1 MSIIDAHI
9 HLNGNHPD
17 LLALLEE
24 FDLKL
29 LNVCVAHLSQDWR
42 GTEARPYEAL
52 AREHPSRYAWCAS
65 FDPPAF
71 DRTDYAAW
79 VIEGLER
86 DFANGAVACK
96 VWKNLGME
104 TRDPSGRYV
113 MVDDPLF
120 QPIFEHLAGLGK
132 PLLMHIGEP
141 LACWQPLDEASPHY
155 GYYRANPQWHMVGR
169 SDIPS
174 HAAQIAARDRV
185 VENHPRLRVIGA
197 HLGSLEYDVREVA
210 RRFERFPNF
219 AVDTSARLPDL
230 AFQDAAAVRALF
242 QKFPDRILFGTDIGF
257 GTDIVSHTPHD
268 QMADGKRSSLL
279 REIRQNYQRQ
289 RAFFGGHAPVKILGR
304 QIPGLGLSAKIL
316 NQFFST
322 NAKAWYPGL

>member
-1 MSIIDAHI
+1 MPIIDAHI

-17 LLALLEE
+17 SLVLLEE
-24 FDLKL
+24 LDLKL
-29 LNVCVAHLSQDWR
+29 LNVCVAHLGQDWR
-42 GTEARPYEAL
+42 GAEARPYKAL

-79 VIEGLER
+79 VIEGLEQ

-104 TRDPSGRYV
+104 IRDPKGRHV
-113 MVDDPLF
+113 MVDNPLF
-120 QPIFEHLAGLGK
+120 APIFEHLAGLGK

-141 LACWQPLDEASPHY
+141 LACWQPLEPSNPHSN
-155 GYYRANPQWHMVGR
+155 YYRSNPQWHMHGR
-169 SDIPS
+169 TDIPS
-174 HAAQIAARDRV
+174 HAELIAARDRV
-185 VENHPRLRVIGA
+185 LENHPRLRVIGA

-242 QKFPDRILFGTDIGF
+242 QKFPGRILFGTDI
-257 GTDIVSHTPHD
+257 VSRTPHD
-268 QMADGKRSSLL
+268 QMADGERSSLL
-279 REIRQNYQRQ
+279 GEIRQNYQRQ
-289 RAFFGGHAPVKILGR
+289 RAFFSGRAPVEILGR
-304 QIPGLGLSAKIL
+304 QIPGLGLSADIL
-316 NQFFST
+316 NQFFSA

>member
-1 MSIIDAHI
+1 MPIIDAHV
-9 HLNGNHPD
+9 HCVGNHPD
-17 LLALLEE
+17 SLALFEE
-24 FDLKL
+24 LDLKL
-29 LNVCVAHLSQDWR
+29 LNVCVAHLDQDWR
-42 GTEARPYEAL
+42 GIEARPYEAL

-65 FDPPAF
+65 FDPPSF

-86 DFANGAVACK
+86 DFANGAIACK

-104 TRDPSGRYV
+104 IRDSKGKHV

-120 QPIFEHLAGLGK
+120 APIFERLAGLGK

-141 LACWQPLDEASPHY
+141 LACWQPLEPATPHSH
-155 GYYRANPQWHMVGR
+155 YYRSNPQWHMHGR
-169 SDIPS
+169 TDIPS
-174 HAAQIAARDRV
+174 HAELIAARDRV
-185 VENHPRLRVIGA
+185 LENHPRLRVIGA

-242 QKFPDRILFGTDIGF
+242 QKFSGRILFGTDI
-257 GTDIVSHTPHD
+257 VSRTPHN
-268 QMADGKRSSLL
+268 QMADRERSSLL
-279 REIRQNYQRQ
+279 GEIRQNYQRQ
-289 RAFFGGHAPVKILGR
+289 RAFFGGRDPVEILGR

-316 NQFFST
+316 DQFFST